1 MHTIKTEIQNE
12 IVIQKS
18 KFITCFFKLQNKN
31 DIDFFIEKTKKL
43 YPTAT
48 HYCYAYRFQNL
59 EKCSDDGEPSNTA
72 GMPILHVLQANDLN
86 NVLCVV
92 IRYFGGI
99 KLGAGGLV
107 RAYTKS
113 VTECLKKGIIV
124 LLQEGYHIMLTTN
137 HSNLKQLDYILKK
150 YSITKTFNNII
161 TYDFLIEKNEFLRI
175 KEKLKQYAIDI
186 KIIDQIYI

>member
-43 YPTAT
+43 YPAAT

-72 GMPILHVLQANDLN
+72 GMPILHVLQANDLS

-107 RAYTKS
+107 RAYSKAVRDALDKVETIEL
-113 VTECLKKGIIV
+113 V
-124 LLQEGYHIMLTTN
+124 EGYLIRITT
-137 HSNLKQLDYILKK
+137 SYEEQKK
-150 YSITKTFNNII
+150 YDYLFK
-161 TYDFLIEKNEFLRI
+161 D
-175 KEKLKQYAIDI
+175 
-186 KIIDQIYI
+186 KIIKKEFNDQVIYYIELEKEEINKLNIDYQILENRWIKKI

>member
-1 MHTIKTEIQNE
+1 MLTIKENITNEYEIK
-12 IVIQKS
+12 KS
-18 KFITCFFKLQNKN
+18 KFITLLYK
-31 DIDFFIEKTKKL
+31 IDDLKEVNEILENVKGVYKD
-43 YPTAT
+43 AT
-48 HYCYAYRFQNL
+48 HYCYSYKL
-59 EKCSDDGEPSNTA
+59 DSTEKFSDNKEPSGTA
-72 GMPILHVLQANDLN
+72 GLPMMEVLNKRGLNHIL
-86 NVLCVV
+86 CIV

-124 LLQEGYHIMLTTN
+124 LLQEGYHIILTTN

-161 TYDFLIEKNEFLRI
+161 TYDFLIEKKEFLRI
-175 KEKLKQYAIDI
+175 EEKLKQYAIDI

>member
-43 YPTAT
+43 YPAAT

-59 EKCSDDGEPSNTA
+59 EKCSDDGEPSGTA
-72 GMPILHVLQANDLN
+72 GRPIL
-86 NVLCVV
+86 NVLEKQNRKNCMVV
-92 IRYFGGI
+92 VVRYFGGI

-107 RAYTKS
+107 RAYTKAAA
-113 VTECLKKGIIV
+113 GV
-124 LLQEGYHIMLTTN
+124 LGEVRDGN
-137 HSNLKQLDYILKK
+137 
-150 YSITKTFNNII
+150 
-161 TYDFLIEKNEFLRI
+161 
-175 KEKLKQYAIDI
+175 
-186 KIIDQIYI
+186 

>member
-43 YPTAT
+43 YPAAT

-72 GMPILHVLQANDLN
+72 GMPILHVLQANDLS

-124 LLQEGYHIMLTTN
+124 LLQEGYHIVLTTN

-175 KEKLKQYAIDI
+175 EEKLKQYAIDI

>member
-1 MHTIKTEIQNE
+1 
-12 IVIQKS
+12 
-18 KFITCFFKLQNKN
+18 
-31 DIDFFIEKTKKL
+31 
-43 YPTAT
+43 
-48 HYCYAYRFQNL
+48 
-59 EKCSDDGEPSNTA
+59 
-72 GMPILHVLQANDLN
+72 MPILHVLQANDLS

-107 RAYTKS
+107 RAYTKG

-175 KEKLKQYAIDI
+175 EEKLKQYAIDI